1 LAKLE
6 KGKDGQSREHLT
18 YIKKTGAL
26 KDAKENN
33 ETLKNLSSIQILQSK

>member
-18 YIKKTGAL
+18 LKKKGAL

-33 ETLKNLSSIQILQSK
+33 EL